1 MTYAVI
7 LAGGRGTRF
16 WPQSRAARPKQL
28 LKILTQRSLLQ
39 QSVDR
44 ISAVIPP
51 GNIFV
56 LGNKILRD
64 SIREQLPEVPAG
76 QVIAEPVGHNTAP
89 CIALAA
95 HLIARRDPEAVLV
108 VLPSD
113 HIIIRREVF
122 LDCLR
127 AAEAVAQEDGNIV
140 VLGLRP
146 TRPETGFGYVQVE
159 DNRVQEMFG
168 VKVYGVRQFVE
179 KPDRPTADRYLS
191 EGNYYWNGGIFVWK
205 ASTVVAVTERFLPE
219 THRALIEIVA
229 RAETSTF
236 DQALEEWYPRT
247 DSISVDYGIM
257 EKAGNIFCVASD
269 IGWSDLGSWEALYE
283 VSEKDKS
290 GNILKGNCLT
300 LDAVRNLVD
309 VPGKQ
314 VALIGVEDLVIVETE
329 DALLICDRKRS
340 QDVSRMVKELEQKG
354 LKELL

>member
-1 MTYAVI
+1 MIYAVI

-44 ISAVIPP
+44 IVAVIPP

-56 LGNKILRD
+56 LGNKILQD
-64 SIREQLPEVPAG
+64 SIREQLPEVPSE
-76 QVIAEPVGHNTAP
+76 QIIAEPVGHNTAP

-95 HLIARRDPEAVLV
+95 HLIAKRDPEAVLI

-113 HIIIRREVF
+113 HIITRPELF

-127 AAEAVAQEDGNIV
+127 AAEAVAQKDGNIV
-140 VLGLRP
+140 VLGLKP
-146 TRPETGFGYVQVE
+146 TRPETGFGYVRVE
-159 DNRVQEMFG
+159 ANPVQQHFG
-168 VKVYGVRQFVE
+168 VKVYVVRQFVE
-179 KPDRPTADRYLS
+179 KPDRPTAERYLS

-205 ASTVVAVTERFLPE
+205 ASTVVAATEQFLPE
-219 THRALIEIVA
+219 THRALIEIA
-229 RAETSTF
+229 AHAQAGTF

-257 EKAGNIFCVASD
+257 EKADHIFCVATD

-283 VSEKDKS
+283 VLEKDGS

-300 LDAVRNLVD
+300 LDAMRNLVD
-309 VPGKQ
+309 VSGKQ
-314 VALIGVEDLVIVETE
+314 VALIGVDDLVIVETE
-329 DALLICDRKRS
+329 DALLICDRRRS
-340 QDVSRMVKELEQKG
+340 QDVSRIVKELEHQG